1 MRRLRIVVQ
10 LATLLAIT
18 AIAAPPGLA
27 QDAIPG
33 AGLDLIQQRVSQLR
47 HLDFSSPVRVEIVSR
62 DRLRSLNTEMFF
74 RDNTQRE
81 LDAEQTLL
89 ETLGYIPPGVDMVQV
104 VLNLLG
110 DEVDGFYDTVTKTI
124 YVVSDEAENLDPSA
138 ILAIAHEYTHALL
151 DQNFDLKANEDARRA
166 NSDQTLAFQALVQGD
181 AGIAQALYAGR
192 YLYDRTTGQDADSE
206 TSDSSFLQAP
216 LILRRELMFP
226 EDNGVDFVVDAFL
239 DGAWGAV
246 DDLWANPPASTAQV
260 LHPEKYLAGQG
271 PVTLPLP
278 DVRSALGP
286 GWTELDENTLGELDI
301 RTLIE
306 QYSDRDIGERAAEG
320 WAGDDYALLRRDSDG
335 AAVFAMRTVWDTVDD
350 AKEFATAYQLIA
362 RARHGAKLERLPA
375 VDVPVTG
382 PAPDTVWAATGD
394 NVTHVLI
401 RDGKYVALVVA
412 TDPIGLSIA
421 ESLRPTSE

>member
-1 MRRLRIVVQ
+1 MVIRAPPISSFGFRRSILHFASTGDKRIGGHNAAILYYFAMRRLRIVVQ

-260 LHPEKYLAGQG
+260 LHPEKYLAG
-271 PVTLPLP
+271 
-278 DVRSALGP
+278 
-286 GWTELDENTLGELDI
+286 
-301 RTLIE
+301 
-306 QYSDRDIGERAAEG
+306 
-320 WAGDDYALLRRDSDG
+320 
-335 AAVFAMRTVWDTVDD
+335 
-350 AKEFATAYQLIA
+350 
-362 RARHGAKLERLPA
+362 
-375 VDVPVTG
+375 
-382 PAPDTVWAATGD
+382 
-394 NVTHVLI
+394 
-401 RDGKYVALVVA
+401 
-412 TDPIGLSIA
+412 
-421 ESLRPTSE
+421 